1 MSRVALDLG
10 FIQIYWYSLMIA
22 LGLFFGIIVII
33 REGKRQELKEDF
45 FINLIFY
52 GTIIAIVCARLY
64 YVIFNWS
71 YYSNN
76 LVEIFEIWNGGLA
89 IHGAMIG
96 GGLFTI
102 FYCMKEHK
110 RFLKVI
116 DIIVVG
122 LILGQAIGR
131 WGNFF
136 NQEAYGSVVSLSFLQ
151 SLHLPEFIIDGM
163 KIGANYYHPTF
174 LYECLWNLIGF
185 IILVIVRR
193 FRYIHT
199 GQPTAIYMMWYGV
212 GRFFIEGLRTDSLML
227 GNLKMAQIVSIVMFL
242 AGLGL
247 FLYKA
252 RQSRFDDQYNVTI
265 NAVGNSIPTNA
276 QQ

>member
-102 FYCMKEHK
+102 FYCMKERK

-265 NAVGNSIPTNA
+265 NAVGNSIPTSS